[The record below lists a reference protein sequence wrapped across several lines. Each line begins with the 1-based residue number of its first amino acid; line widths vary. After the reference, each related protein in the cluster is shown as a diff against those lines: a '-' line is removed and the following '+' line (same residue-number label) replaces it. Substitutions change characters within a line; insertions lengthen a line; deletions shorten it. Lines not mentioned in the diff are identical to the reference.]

1 MAHTS
6 VLLPCVASVRR
17 RLISHAAKG
26 CFDVRMRKP
35 YFFEK
40 CVVTQARHSYLL
52 NERNYAEQK
61 VAIQFGTTT
70 LPLCDMNGGAADA
83 LQI

>member
-6 VLLPCVASVRR
+6 VLLPLVASIRR
-17 RLISHAAKG
+17 RLISPTAMG
-26 CFDVRMRKP
+26 CFDVRMRKSH
-35 YFFEK
+35 FFEK
-40 CVVTQARHSYLL
+40 CVVTQARHPYLL

-61 VAIQFGTTT
+61 VAVRFGTTT